1 MFRFSLLSSVL
12 ALSLA
17 GCADRALTLR
27 RVVLYQNGIGY
38 FERSGN
44 FDGDQ
49 YRLRL
54 RSHEVGDV
62 LKSMVVIDQL
72 GQRQRAVSAAI
83 PMADGRNGRRS
94 DDDHTHLDLLLGQRG
109 HHALTIAYAA
119 PTPVWKP
126 SYRVVLPDAQAPG
139 GLLQAWAIV
148 HNASGEPWQRVEL
161 VLATGAPLSFA
172 MDLQRA
178 EFAAR
183 PDLNGRLV
191 RPVATGI
198 VQAEQT
204 QVAELDQR
212 ATVDTDRDHIPDA
225 QDKCPNEP
233 ETYNGIEDEDG
244 CPDRG
249 RVIVTSSKIEI
260 LDKVY
265 FERDGSNI
273 KPVGFPILDAVAATL
288 TGNPQITLIELQG
301 HACASE
307 PRALEVAQKRAA
319 NVQLYLVAHG
329 VERHR
334 LEVRGYGA
342 TRPISSAANEEGCAR
357 NRRVEFVIK
366 QRRDADGDSRADN
379 RPGPPAVTAQAVRQ
393 SAGASATPI
402 DVAGATFY
410 TVSDRVTL
418 PQGAAT
424 MVSMLTL
431 TGGAEDIFLFRP
443 DGNVTGSA
451 RHPLRAARLR
461 IGVALEPG
469 PVAVFARGRFV
480 GEGVLGRLHPGE
492 TALLPYALDSSTRVQ
507 LEQSESQQPLRLVS
521 IRNGTATVE
530 DEAQRTSQYDISTGA
545 DAPARIFLRHARRAD
560 YKPQNLPAETE
571 EGLDAYLLPHALQP
585 SSRSQLSLVETRQ
598 LRRTLPLRS
607 QAESVCEYLPKS
619 SPPPAVQT
627 SLRAICQLQKD
638 MMANQGASSQLRA
651 RLDTLRER
659 ADELRSNLQA
669 IEKIAT
675 AGALRNELLTKLR
688 ENEQHSGEL
697 QKQLV
702 ARNETQAT
710 QDARLTQLVAELQFD
725 SDAPPAAR

>member
-1 MFRFSLLSSVL
+1 MLRISLFSSLVLLAGVSCADQ
-12 ALSLA
+12 ALS
-17 GCADRALTLR
+17 LR

-38 FERSGN
+38 FERSGA
-44 FDGDQ
+44 FSGEQ

-62 LKSMVVIDQL
+62 LKSMVVIDQHD
-72 GQRQRAVSAAI
+72 QRQRAVSAAI
-83 PMADGRNGRRS
+83 PMSDGKSGRGDNDS
-94 DDDHTHLDLLLGQRG
+94 THLDLLLGARG
-109 HHALTIAYAA
+109 RHELTIAYAA

-172 MDLQRA
+172 LDLQRA

-204 QVAELDQR
+204 R
-212 ATVDTDRDHIPDA
+212 ATADENAAIDTDHDRIPDA
-225 QDKCPNEP
+225 LDKCPNEP

-249 RVIVTSSKIEI
+249 RVVITSSKIEI

-265 FERDGSNI
+265 FERDGSTI
-273 KPVGFPILDAVAATL
+273 KQQSMPMLDAVASTL
-288 TGNPQITLIELQG
+288 SGNPDITLIELQG
-301 HACASE
+301 HACANES
-307 PRALEVAQKRAA
+307 RAFELAQKRAMSA
-319 NVQLYLVAHG
+319 QQYLVAKG
-329 VERHR
+329 VDRHR
-334 LEVRGYGA
+334 LEVRSYGA
-342 TRPISSAANEEGCAR
+342 TRPISSASNEEGCAR
-357 NRRVEFVIK
+357 NRRLEFLIK
-366 QRRDADGDSRADN
+366 QRRDDDRDTRTTN
-379 RPGPPAVTAQAVRQ
+379 RPSPPPITAQAVRQ
-393 SAGASATPI
+393 SAGNSATPT

-410 TVSDRVTL
+410 TVSDQVTL
-418 PQGAAT
+418 PQGAST

-431 TGGAEDIFLFRP
+431 NGGTEDIFLFRP
-443 DGNVTGSA
+443 DDNVTGSYQ
-451 RHPLRAARLR
+451 HPLRAARLR

-480 GEGVLGRLHPGE
+480 GEGVLGRMHPGE
-492 TALLPYALDSSTRVQ
+492 TALLPYALDSSTRVHV
-507 LEQSESQQPLRLVS
+507 EHTESQEPRRLVS

-530 DEAQRTSQYDISTGA
+530 DEAKRVTIYDITTGA
-545 DAPARIFLRHARRAD
+545 ETPARIFLRHGRRAE
-560 YKPQNLPAETE
+560 YKAQGLPPDTE
-571 EGLDAYLLPHALQP
+571 ESQDAYLLPLAVSP
-585 SSRSQLSLVETRQ
+585 NGTAQLNLVEARQ

-607 QAESVCEYLPKS
+607 QSDSVCEYLPRS
-619 SPPPAVQT
+619 VAPPVVQNA
-627 SLRAICQLQKD
+627 LRAVCQLQKE
-638 MMANQGASSQLRA
+638 MQMNQGAESQLRG
-651 RLDTLRER
+651 RIDTLRDR

-675 AGALRNELLTKLR
+675 AGVLRTELLGKLR
-688 ENEQHSGEL
+688 ENEQQSGEL

-702 ARNETQAT
+702 ARNETHAT
-710 QDARLTQLVAELQFD
+710 QEARLTQLVAELQFD
-725 SDAPPAAR
+725 GETQPAPR